1 MFVKHKTQDT
11 CWVTNKRHVEV
22 IPLICDCAEN
32 FDSFIAESQ
41 ALLRKLFEFMTEL
54 IVVET
59 VFIIANLFHNLYD
72 I

>member
-1 MFVKHKTQDT
+1 M
-11 CWVTNKRHVEV
+11 

-54 IVVET
+54 IVVES
-59 VFIIANLFHNLYD
+59 VFIIAILFHNLMD